1 MIKARLE
8 RRRNPNP
15 YGGWWLEING
25 VVPPETFQ
33 LAPAIENNVI
43 LQRMLEAASTEL
55 VIDFS
60 TLKEFDSRGLQLLL
74 LLYKQFS
81 PQNIQIILRNPN
93 PYLRRVLRIM
103 QFDRVFK
110 VELDENSEKDGVEGR
125 YV

>member
-33 LAPAIENNVI
+33 LAPAIDNNVI
-43 LQRMLEAASTEL
+43 LQRMLQAAATEL
-55 VIDFS
+55 VLDFS

-74 LLYKQFS
+74 MLSKQLS
-81 PQNIQIILRNPN
+81 PQNIQIVLYNPN

-110 VELDENSEKDGVEGR
+110 VELDENSQNDGVEGR
-125 YV
+125 YL

>member
-8 RRRNPNP
+8 RRRSPNP
-15 YGGWWLEING
+15 YSGWWLEING
-25 VVPPETFQ
+25 AVPPETFQ

-74 LLYKQFS
+74 MLYKQFS
-81 PQNIQIILRNPN
+81 PQNIQIVLRNPN

-110 VELDENSEKDGVEGR
+110 VELDENSEKDGVGGQ